1 MKKKLLRSNEDS
13 ASRTQESI
21 QKGPHS
27 SDNPT
32 AEAQST
38 VSSEIV
44 EASTTKSL
52 SNSISDKRITENM
65 LDGDYL
71 TPEPGISID
80 EVLEAYTE
88 NSEPIQEL
96 KTQCFTSP
104 IPWNNALKFPNKTIA
119 VEA

>member
-44 EASTTKSL
+44 EASTTVPDTNL

-65 LDGDYL
+65 LDWDGL
-71 TPEPGISID
+71 
-80 EVLEAYTE
+80 
-88 NSEPIQEL
+88 
-96 KTQCFTSP
+96 
-104 IPWNNALKFPNKTIA
+104 ALSSA
-119 VEA
+119 L